1 MPQCKRERNEKN
13 LVVYGLGVL
22 DGCLTFALCGDRRRR
37 EGIDVEVFAMKKY
50 GDGNSW
56 TRLFLVSNFRGLDS
70 SDHLVPLRCT
80 RKGLLLMLRNM
91 NDNDILVLAYDVERR
106 SLLLVTPFRYGGS
119 DVDVNVFVES
129 LVSPPNCDW
138 EEEEYT
144 EIFLSGVMKKWKCK
158 PGETRTF
165 TFI

>member
-1 MPQCKRERNEKN
+1 
-13 LVVYGLGVL
+13 
-22 DGCLTFALCGDRRRR
+22 
-37 EGIDVEVFAMKKY
+37 
-50 GDGNSW
+50 
-56 TRLFLVSNFRGLDS
+56 
-70 SDHLVPLRCT
+70 
-80 RKGLLLMLRNM
+80 MLRNM